1 MSKIAVYNLAG
12 EAVSE
17 QEAVITV
24 EKENPVLFTQVVLAG
39 LANRRRAIANTK
51 NRGEVSGGGR
61 KPFKQKGTGNARAG
75 STRSPLWIGGGVTFG
90 PRRNRNFSKRLPQT
104 MLQTAL
110 KMALTDKINAKHL
123 IILDEL
129 KMDQISTKKIQ
140 GILEKLPIEEGKILV
155 ILPQLDVN
163 VELSFAN
170 IPYAKVIK
178 SGNLNILDLSR
189 YDYILTTV
197 AAWQNIVKILTVK
210 MPVKKVVTKSAVK
223 AAK

>member
-1 MSKIAVYNLAG
+1 MSKIAVYNLEG
-12 EAVSE
+12 KAVSE
-17 QEAVITV
+17 LDSVILV
-24 EKENPVLFTQVVLAG
+24 EKENPVLLSQVVVAG
-39 LANRRRAIANTK
+39 LANRRHAIAHTK

-75 STRSPLWIGGGVTFG
+75 STRSPLWIGGGQTFG
-90 PRRNRNFSKRLPQT
+90 PRSNRNFSKRLPQA

-110 KMALTDKINAKHL
+110 KMALSDKIKSKHL
-123 IILDEL
+123 IIVDEL
-129 KMDQISTKKIQ
+129 KLDKISTKNIQ

-170 IPYAKVIK
+170 ISYAKVIK
-178 SGNLNILDLSR
+178 SENLNILDLTK

-197 AAWQNIVKILTVK
+197 TSWQKIVKILSNK
-210 MPVKKVVTKSAVK
+210 IPQKV
-223 AAK
+223 AK